1 MRSSFFTLL
10 ACAVVGT
17 AAIFI
22 GQIPWGGRTVGALV
36 VLRTRLLAGWVGR
49 ETSKSNDR
57 MRRSVPAE
65 GLLGSETKVEPSSD
79 DDLVT
84 ESDRRSLM
92 RLLE

>member
-10 ACAVVGT
+10 ACAVVGI

-22 GQIPWGGRTVGALV
+22 GQIPWGGRTVGARV
-36 VLRTRLLAGWVGR
+36 VARTRTLAGWVGR

-57 MRRSVPAE
+57 MRRAVPAE
-65 GLLGSETKVEPSSD
+65 GLLGNETKLELSD